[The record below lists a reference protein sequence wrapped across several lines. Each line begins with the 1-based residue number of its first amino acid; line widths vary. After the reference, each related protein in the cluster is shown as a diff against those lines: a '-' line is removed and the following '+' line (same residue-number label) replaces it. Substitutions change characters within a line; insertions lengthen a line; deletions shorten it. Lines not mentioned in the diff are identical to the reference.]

1 MLPNVGR
8 PATSSSRASRK
19 PTSPMAASRR
29 RYMTPDPTISSSS
42 SSDNNNNN
50 NTIMNQPVPSLDLTK
65 VGPSADIIRPETDR
79 SSSTTTP
86 MATPNVTLSTT
97 ENEWDSDLT
106 SKAAKSVV
114 AAPRMRPIPPPG
126 GSARERGK
134 FGGVVVVGGGSGGN
148 NGGGNKVKR
157 LSLAPTPPPPPIPAK
172 YQKWMTKS
180 VLEIRRANERATNPY
195 SPLYKRANGEY
206 KKRNKTSVGVRN
218 GNSVGM
224 NSTKKVS
231 VHQDHMDMNNVT
243 NNLHQMLSLGGLEAE
258 SVAMMESKKQNINL
272 LRMRCDRLTL
282 KADLK
287 LKKLTWNNKEIE
299 RISRELGEL
308 KSLTEAADSSPEV
321 MSLKNRLKSVTAEAD
336 REES

>member
-1 MLPNVGR
+1 M
-8 PATSSSRASRK
+8 
-19 PTSPMAASRR
+19 
-29 RYMTPDPTISSSS
+29 
-42 SSDNNNNN
+42 
-50 NTIMNQPVPSLDLTK
+50 PSLDLTK

-79 SSSTTTP
+79 SSNTTTP
-86 MATPNVTLSTT
+86 MATPKS
-97 ENEWDSDLT
+97 ENEWDTDLT

-114 AAPRMRPIPPPG
+114 AATRMKPMPPPG

-134 FGGVVVVGGGSGGN
+134 FGGGSGGGGGGGGSGGN

-157 LSLAPTPPPPPIPAK
+157 LNLAATPTPPPMPAK

-206 KKRNKTSVGVRN
+206 KKRNKMSGVGGTVGTVGVE
-218 GNSVGM
+218 GM
-224 NSTKKVS
+224 NRHTKKVS
-231 VHQDHMDMNNVT
+231 VHQDHMDMDNVT

-258 SVAMMESKKQNINL
+258 SIAMMESKKKNINL

-282 KADLK
+282 KGDLK
-287 LKKLTWNNKEIE
+287 FKKLLWNKKEII
-299 RISRELGEL
+299 RIYRELGEL
-308 KSLTEAADSSPEV
+308 KSLSEAADSSPEV
-321 MSLKNRLKSVTAEAD
+321 MSLKSRLKTVTTEAD